1 MLRVLLLFAI
11 LLTGALAVHEKVV
24 AGLDPNGNPTA
35 TQTSD
40 QMPGLD
46 PNGLQTTA
54 PTTDIWGG
62 LDPNG

>member
-11 LLTGALAVHEKVV
+11 LLTGALAAHEK
-24 AGLDPNGNPTA
+24 AGAGT
-35 TQTSD
+35 
-40 QMPGLD
+40 D
-46 PNGLQTTA
+46 PNGLQSAAPAPDLRGGLDPDGLQSTA